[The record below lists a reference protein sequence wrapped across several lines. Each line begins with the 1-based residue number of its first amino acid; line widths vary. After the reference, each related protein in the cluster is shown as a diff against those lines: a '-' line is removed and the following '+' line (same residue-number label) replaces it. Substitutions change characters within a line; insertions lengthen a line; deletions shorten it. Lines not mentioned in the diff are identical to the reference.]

1 VRSLAWIAATTIG
14 FVAGGLAL
22 HSPGA
27 TELGQYPFA
36 WDVSA
41 AIVGA
46 VFGAVVGAFTG
57 FLQARTIGGPA
68 ARLIV
73 AAIVGVA
80 IAHALADGA
89 PATWGVSLAAA
100 ISGVAAALAFGW
112 AARSLDPR
120 ALALMSFAW
129 WAGWVGSLALLGAI
143 ATAVGYGVV
152 NDHLVIGAV
161 LGLSWG
167 TATSPAARTFVGE
180 RRASS
185 SDKRRG
191 RLATWIDTAL
201 RLGSEFGR

>member
-1 VRSLAWIAATTIG
+1 MIG

-41 AIVGA
+41 AIAGA

-57 FLQARTIGGPA
+57 FLQTRTIGAPA
-68 ARLIV
+68 ARFIV
-73 AAIVGVA
+73 AAVVA
-80 IAHALADGA
+80 VAVAHALADGA
-89 PATWGVSLAAA
+89 PATWGVPLAAA

-120 ALALMSFAW
+120 ALAMMAFAW
-129 WAGWVGSLALLGAI
+129 WAGWVGGLALLGAI

-152 NDHLVIGAV
+152 DNHLVIGAA

-167 TATSPAARTFVGE
+167 AATSPAM
-180 RRASS
+180 RRF
-185 SDKRRG
+185 
-191 RLATWIDTAL
+191 
-201 RLGSEFGR
+201 LG